1 MVSNECDEHIPG
13 MYDATQLSQIDF
25 VFAILTQSGGTMFTL
40 SQVVSLMIML
50 YSVLTIIMLQRT
62 QDLGNLIT
70 MFLTMINE
78 LKKFLVTFGLVIIAI
93 VIVGRQLN
101 G

>member
-1 MVSNECDEHIPG
+1 
-13 MYDATQLSQIDF
+13 
-25 VFAILTQSGGTMFTL
+25 MFTL
-40 SQVVSLMIML
+40 SQVVSLLILL

-62 QDLGNLIT
+62 QELGNMIT
-70 MFLTMINE
+70 MFISMINE
-78 LKKFLVTFGLVIIAI
+78 LKKFLVTFGLLIIAF